1 MDYLVDCIIKRPH
14 HHGPHY
20 GIEQLGGPDNGQGM
34 RWKDTRAKVID
45 SIERHGHNYYT
56 RHGNGRQYIRVV
68 DGTHGKYLRTYAD
81 DTPTDNL
88 LNQNTCPQ

>member
-14 HHGPHY
+14 HHDPHY
-20 GIEQLGGPDNGQGM
+20 GIEYLGGPDNGQGM
-34 RWKDTRAKVID
+34 RWKDTREKVIA
-45 SIERHGHNYYT
+45 SIEQHGQHYYT

-68 DGTHGKYLRTYAD
+68 NGIHGKYLRTYAD

-88 LNQNTCPQ
+88 LNQLTCS